1 MQPTVSLRLSL
12 RPLLPWAMAC
22 FAALSLGCAGRTSP
36 PQEEVPLP
44 QLVDTAL
51 EPTTFEAEALDM
63 DAIRDRRLER
73 LQQLRDGE
81 VLPPPPTVREGFA
94 DSDALRSARALRH
107 RGADG
112 NYEGF
117 RLSAVRMGGLANRLG
132 FQDDDVVWSVNG
144 RSVTSILEATDAA
157 NAAADADRLEVVFRR
172 GDAIETLTLELD
184 GPLPPPTATVR
195 ELLQDPT
202 RLATLGRLL
211 LHRGSDGAYDGYR
224 LSAVRRNS
232 PVDLL
237 GFKSGDVVHQVAGVP
252 VTGLVSA
259 NDAYVAAQAADR
271 FDVLLTRRGQ
281 RFLLTVEAD
290 AVVPLDQVGERNLS
304 LSTVLQRVRAQER
317 ALEESK
323 ADGPPTRDLDE
334 LAQKREER
342 LARLRR
348 LRAERKEAGTA
359 P

>member
-1 MQPTVSLRLSL
+1 MGSSD
-12 RPLLPWAMAC
+12 C
-22 FAALSLGCAGRTSP
+22 P
-36 PQEEVPLP
+36 P
-44 QLVDTAL
+44 
-51 EPTTFEAEALDM
+51 
-63 DAIRDRRLER
+63 
-73 LQQLRDGE
+73 
-81 VLPPPPTVREGFA
+81 
-94 DSDALRSARALRH
+94 
-107 RGADG
+107 
-112 NYEGF
+112 
-117 RLSAVRMGGLANRLG
+117 
-132 FQDDDVVWSVNG
+132 FQDDDVVLSVNG
-144 RSVTSILEATDAA
+144 QSVTSILAATDAA
-157 NAAADADRLEVVFRR
+157 NAAADVDRLEVVFRR

-202 RLATLGRLL
+202 RLATLGRVL

-232 PVDLL
+232 PLDLL
-237 GFKSGDVVHQVAGVP
+237 GFKNGDLVHQVVGVP

-259 NDAYVAAQAADR
+259 NEAYVAAQAADR

-290 AVVPLDQVGERNLS
+290 AVVPLDQVEEPIES
-304 LSTVLQRVRAQER
+304 PSTVLQRVRAHTAEQERVLAARQER

-323 ADGPPTRDLDE
+323 VDGPPTCDLDE

-348 LRAERKEAGTA
+348 LRGARKEAD
-359 P
+359 